1 MSNDEENLLNY
12 IKLNREVAIRELFN
26 YLKDKNY
33 YSVKFNDE
41 IMETIFFRKISFDC
55 SNGLRKRLQE
65 DICELINGEASEYY
79 LDLIRR
85 FNYENISEYG
95 LELTNDFV
103 KIMKVWNSD
112 KIDKKWNLNHFYYS
126 RFPIGNIDISNMDFN
141 GVKFGGC
148 FQGKLTNTNFQGSEG
163 LTIDLG
169 FCDEDI
175 SNTNFEGTKFISF
188 DYMDGSIIRGE
199 VRNKRMSEARFRG
212 VKGDFVIYPATAIN
226 KDCSYVDF
234 GSAYIGNN
242 GDLNELDGIIIHHA
256 NLVNCKTHFY
266 KEMKISA
273 RLNPQTIKDK
283 NLSYVKFGKILFT
296 DNFDNCYISYSDFS
310 NSIGAVINPQKVI
323 DKDLRGVNFKDTTI
337 IGSFDGCNLC
347 DASFAGVK
355 SDITIDI
362 NKVIYNENTN
372 FTGVNVEGYNPE
384 INAYNKTINKEEKQ
398 RKKILSLFDKAR
410 YK

>member
-1 MSNDEENLLNY
+1 MERKEYVNRSDIILEKHDRLENELL
-12 IKLNREVAIRELFN
+12 
-26 YLKDKNY
+26 
-33 YSVKFNDE
+33 S
-41 IMETIFFRKISFDC
+41 
-55 SNGLRKRLQE
+55 
-65 DICELINGEASEYY
+65 LIYEYY
-79 LDLIRR
+79 KDSPKEKG
-85 FNYENISEYG
+85 NEN
-95 LELTNDFV
+95 
-103 KIMKVWNSD
+103 
-112 KIDKKWNLNHFYYS
+112 
-126 RFPIGNIDISNMDFN
+126 
-141 GVKFGGC
+141 
-148 FQGKLTNTNFQGSEG
+148 
-163 LTIDLG
+163 
-169 FCDEDI
+169 
-175 SNTNFEGTKFISF
+175 
-188 DYMDGSIIRGE
+188 
-199 VRNKRMSEARFRG
+199 
-212 VKGDFVIYPATAIN
+212 
-226 KDCSYVDF
+226 
-234 GSAYIGNN
+234 
-242 GDLNELDGIIIHHA
+242 
-256 NLVNCKTHFY
+256 THFY

-347 DASFAGVK
+347 DASFDGVK